1 MDMSNTTA
9 TRPNKDKLK
18 PRDYQRFIFE
28 KAKSQN
34 TIVVLPTG
42 TGKTLISLLLI
53 KHMNETSKSQGKNQ
67 VSIFLAPQVPLVM
80 QQTTYLRQNLDV
92 MVKSYH
98 GELGTDSWGEEV
110 WRKDVDECGCMV
122 MTPAI
127 LEAVLRRGY
136 IRMLFDECHNARKNS
151 IYNQIISLHYLQTP
165 TPDQPRIFGMTAS
178 PMSGSDSIDASIKQ
192 LEANLCCKAITPDS
206 HSDLKHYTITPTK
219 SIVRFKS
226 NFTEQSTVL
235 TQLIEMGITDIP
247 QLRKLVNDGNGVIED
262 FGGWVCDVF
271 LKSSLVSL
279 FHVHETKKDRKRKWE
294 DRNFSLDLE
303 NENDGVVDM
312 DLEEDDEDLGDQ
324 LTSSD
329 ARDQISSS
337 NTDAM
342 DGVMYGHQV
351 KMRERVELDEEVIQ
365 SSLRF
370 HDFVKR
376 ATEVLQARWA
386 IEDEEG
392 VIKEDSY
399 PTREIKEFSIHDS
412 KDVIPS
418 SLYSQMSSK
427 FKTLITILQPFSAD
441 PDFCGIVFTE
451 KRATAKLLSLL
462 LPRCPGLEFV
472 KVDCLT
478 GHGGISRSK
487 KYKSTVNDF
496 SMEIRNQRKVVGNFR
511 EGLLNLLVATKVA
524 EEGIDIQPCS
534 LVIRFDNVNSVISNI
549 QSRGRAR
556 SKNSRYILMVPDDD
570 EETMNRLKTLDISE
584 MEMNSTLILR
594 QEQDSDDDDEK
605 LNRSIML
612 TKESVFQIESGA
624 KISIFNSIGAVYQY
638 CSLLPHDSFANLQ
651 PLFTTGPS
659 LMLSGQ
665 LGWISSLQLPVNAPP
680 SCRFISGKPCFSS
693 SDAKR
698 VVALEAIKKLYAE
711 GAFDDRLKPMRFDTS
726 LVTDQEDYNEV
737 TTTVEGVQKLG
748 SVSFRISEYSTYVP
762 EVFREAFPAKG
773 SILVPDTP
781 ALRTRYLVLFKVE
794 EDGFDRV
801 LDIGILL
808 PFVLPEGAIQ
818 DSQIIMIDS
827 KPKKIEMLASCRPIE
842 VNEERNDWLQ
852 RFSNAIFYNALLRT
866 QPPQISNENEYLM
879 PMVPLLSGETAA
891 LNLNSM
897 EVDSLIDWDL
907 LFAVASSEFS
917 NLKANTLEV
926 EKGKEEFR
934 REEVPE
940 LQPESNTVTDFP
952 RLFSFMK
959 QELIVCDRAYWDR
972 KFQVLDVLKGS
983 TPFSAAE
990 NGFKSLADFY
1000 KYRLH
1005 VSVPIIE
1012 EQPVLLAIQVPHMYQ
1027 SGRRERAG
1035 KHSYV
1040 QLIPQ
1045 FCSPFPV
1052 PSTLLMDSALY
1063 MPLLIQNLYHRLC
1076 TLEIQRNL
1084 NLMEVATPSLFQSA
1098 FKSAGTQFFDNYERL
1113 EFLGD
1118 SYLKAHLT
1126 LDLFMRH
1133 PSKDEGWLSRSR
1145 IVLERNS
1152 NLMKMS
1158 VSHNLP
1164 SCLLPD
1170 PVSRKTWA
1178 PPMQYSSKIKV
1189 SDKATADIVEAI
1201 IGACVVSS
1209 GSLGGG
1215 QAVLTFFGPKYEAD
1229 MKKYTSRYQFGYL
1242 ADINPDIGQTYN
1254 VLIDRLHDKLGY
1266 RFKDVGLA
1274 VEAVTHTS
1282 ASGFYELSRCYQR
1295 LEFLGDSILG
1305 YLIAHQLYLR
1315 PENLNPGQLS
1325 DMKSEL
1331 VNNQFLA
1338 AASFQLGLHKLVI
1351 HASPGLAHI
1360 LSDFG
1365 EKFETMKRKAK
1376 KLDTGTLFWHNLPP
1390 APKTISDVLEAL
1402 LGAVF
1407 LDSGCNLNVV
1417 ERIIQKVL
1425 IEPWW
1430 SLFMETGSLKLTC
1443 QHPLRDFYEF
1453 ADRGRCKDIILRT
1466 NQVPGDDKFSC
1477 LIEIHGNVIASC
1489 VSTSKRSAKKLAAS
1503 QAVSI
1508 LTNSLE
1514 SFCTCPQLYCSDEID
1529 VAMTEEIEDIESTLS
1544 LPLAAYK

>member
-1 MDMSNTTA
+1 
-9 TRPNKDKLK
+9 
-18 PRDYQRFIFE
+18 
-28 KAKSQN
+28 
-34 TIVVLPTG
+34 
-42 TGKTLISLLLI
+42 
-53 KHMNETSKSQGKNQ
+53 MNETSKSQGKNQ

-98 GELGTDSWGEEV
+98 GELGTDSWGEKSGEKTLTNINLIV
-110 WRKDVDECGCMV
+110 
-122 MTPAI
+122 
-127 LEAVLRRGY
+127 
-136 IRMLFDECHNARKNS
+136 FDECHNARKNS

-206 HSDLKHYTITPTK
+206 HSDLKHYTVTPTK

-235 TQLIEMGITDIP
+235 TQLIEMGVTDIP

-262 FGGWVCDVF
+262 FGGW
-271 LKSSLVSL
+271 
-279 FHVHETKKDRKRKWE
+279 DRKRKWE
-294 DRNFSLDLE
+294 DRNSSLDLE

-312 DLEEDDEDLGDQ
+312 DLEEDDEDIQ
-324 LTSSD
+324 LASSD

-337 NTDAM
+337 NMMLWKA
-342 DGVMYGHQV
+342 
-351 KMRERVELDEEVIQ
+351 LLIQ

-376 ATEVLQARWA
+376 ATEVLQARWT

-584 MEMNSTLILR
+584 MEMNSTLIVR

-638 CSLLPHDSFANLQ
+638 CSLLPHDSFANLH
-651 PLFTTGPS
+651 PIFTTGPS
-659 LMLSGQ
+659 LMPTGQ

-762 EVFREAFPAKG
+762 EEFREAFPAKG
-773 SILVPDTP
+773 SILASDTP

-794 EDGFDRV
+794 EDEFDRV

-842 VNEERNDWLQ
+842 VNEERNDWFQ

-866 QPPQISNENEYLM
+866 QPPQIGLENEYLM
-879 PMVPLLSGETAA
+879 PMVPLVNGETAA

-926 EKGKEEFR
+926 DKGEEEFR
-934 REEVPE
+934 REEIPE

-959 QELIVCDRAYWDR
+959 QELIVCDRAYWD
-972 KFQVLDVLKGS
+972 
-983 TPFSAAE
+983 PE

-1035 KHSYV
+1035 KHAYV

-1158 VSHNLP
+1158 VTHNLP

-1178 PPMQYSSKIKV
+1178 PPMQWSSKIKV

-1229 MKKYTSRYQFGYL
+1229 MKRYTSRYQFGYL

-1407 LDSGCNLNVV
+1407 LDSGCDLNVV

-1443 QHPLRDFYEF
+1443 QHP
-1453 ADRGRCKDIILRT
+1453 
-1466 NQVPGDDKFSC
+1466 
-1477 LIEIHGNVIASC
+1477 
-1489 VSTSKRSAKKLAAS
+1489 
-1503 QAVSI
+1503 
-1508 LTNSLE
+1508 
-1514 SFCTCPQLYCSDEID
+1514 
-1529 VAMTEEIEDIESTLS
+1529 
-1544 LPLAAYK
+1544 